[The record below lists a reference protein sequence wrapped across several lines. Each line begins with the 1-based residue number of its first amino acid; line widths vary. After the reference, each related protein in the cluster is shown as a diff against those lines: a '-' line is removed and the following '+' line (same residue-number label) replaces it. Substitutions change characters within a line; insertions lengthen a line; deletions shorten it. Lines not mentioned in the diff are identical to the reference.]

1 MVNNIPISNKVLFEL
16 TEKTSASTG
25 MFVQGVF
32 KDTLRNLINIFNNIY
47 YLDRN
52 NNPIKIKCFHAN
64 QERAIAKIT
73 TGDNI
78 TLPVISIGESVGR
91 PDERRSRYSPMLVH
105 EKYFDKTK
113 NRAIRLLSMAPRPI
127 TISYEL
133 NLWSKYKQDLDQMR
147 EHVFFLFN
155 PDLEIKTKYSHITKA
170 FIDSESDAGSEEV
183 NDTEDRILRRTISI
197 NVETYIP
204 SPKFLYTSTGK
215 IEEFNY
221 EFEIVENLD
230 LED

>member
-1 MVNNIPISNKVLFEL
+1 MSNIPVNNKVLSEIV
-16 TEKTSASTG
+16 EKTNASTG

-47 YLDRN
+47 FLDRN
-52 NNPIKIKCFHAN
+52 NSPVKIKCFHAN

-78 TLPVISIGESVGR
+78 TLPVISIGESVGK
-91 PDERRSRYSPMLVH
+91 PDDRRSKYSPILVH
-105 EKYFDKTK
+105 DKYFDKK
-113 NRAIRLLSMAPRPI
+113 SNRAIRILSMAPRPLNI
-127 TISYEL
+127 TYEV
-133 NLWSKYKQDLDQMR
+133 NIWSKYKQDLDQIR
-147 EHVFFLFN
+147 EHIFFMFN
-155 PDLEIKTKYSHITKA
+155 PDLEVKTKYSQITKA
-170 FIDSESDAGSEEV
+170 FIESESDSGSEEV
-183 NDTEDRILRRTISI
+183 DDAQDRILRRTITV

-215 IEEFNY
+215 IEEFNF
-221 EFEIVENLD
+221 ELEIVEDLN